1 MPVPKSALIGLV
13 LNLQTPAA
21 TYRRVWPRSPRV
33 QVFRTN
39 ASYARW
45 DEGRRSFGA
54 ITTVSRDI
62 ARQVAG
68 GGVEGWRER
77 GMRAAD
83 IISLI
88 RERDRV

>member
-1 MPVPKSALIGLV
+1 MFPVLGLE
-13 LNLQTPAA
+13 TPAA
-21 TYRRVWPRSPRV
+21 LFMHVWPWSPRV

-68 GGVEGWRER
+68 GGGGGWRGGWAEHITSHV
-77 GMRAAD
+77 GLGDVHKAM
-83 IISLI
+83 
-88 RERDRV
+88 